1 MGLFRKKQENA
12 AEKAIYKMIVDVGNG
27 FYAWNGKLY
36 QSDIVRA
43 CIKPKTK
50 AIGKAVARHV
60 RTTVKEEKKRV
71 EINPNV
77 SMRFLLEEPNEFMT
91 GQMLQE
97 KAANQLA
104 LNGNA
109 FILIIR
115 DDFGIPVGLYPIPC
129 AQVEA
134 KYDAEH
140 RLYLKF
146 YYNNGKYSE
155 FYYSEVIHI
164 RDDFFFNDI
173 FGETPNAALADLMNT
188 VNTIDQGI
196 VKAIRNSAVI
206 RWLLKFTT
214 SLRPEDMKVQAE
226 EFAENYLSI
235 SNNSLGVAVTDAK
248 AEAVQVKNNDFVPN
262 AAQVD
267 RQTQRIYSFFN
278 TNEKIVRSSY
288 SEDEWIAYYE
298 QCIEPVTAQMSG
310 EYTRKLFSRRERG
323 CGNEI
328 IFESSSLTFASM
340 TTKLN
345 LTRFVDRGIMTPN
358 EVRKYLNLVPLD
370 GGDVPLLRK
379 DTGERE
385 GGKED
390 ENDPDKRD
398 NRG

>member
-1 MGLFRKKQENA
+1 MGLFRKKQENVT
-12 AEKAIYKMIVDVGNG
+12 ERAIYKMIVDIGNG
-27 FYAWNGKLY
+27 FYTWNGELY

-50 AIGKAVARHV
+50 AIGKAVAKHV
-60 RTTVKEEKKRV
+60 RTTMKEEKKKV

-97 KAANQLA
+97 KTANQLA

-115 DDFGIPVGLYPIPC
+115 DSFGIPVGLYPIPC
-129 AQVEA
+129 TQVEA
-134 KYDAEH
+134 KYDVEH

-146 YYNNGKYSE
+146 YYHNGKYSE
-155 FYYSEVIHI
+155 FYYSEIIHI

-173 FGETPNAALADLMNT
+173 FGEAPTTALTDLMNT
-188 VNTIDQGI
+188 ISTIDQGI
-196 VKAIRNSAVI
+196 VKAIKNSAVI

-214 SLRPEDMKVQAE
+214 ALRPEDMKIQAE

-235 SNNSLGVAVTDAK
+235 SNKSLGVAATDAK
-248 AEAVQVKNNDFVPN
+248 AEAVQVKNYDYVPN

-278 TNEKIVRSSY
+278 TNEKIVKSSY
-288 SEDEWIAYYE
+288 TEDEWIAYYE
-298 QCIEPVTAQMSG
+298 QCIEPVTTQMSG

-370 GGDVPLLRK
+370 GGDKPLLRK
-379 DTGERE
+379 DTGRM
-385 GGKED
+385 GGED
-390 ENDPDKRD
+390 KDEDDTD
-398 NRG
+398 